1 VVSTGTAEVLST
13 AFPEPK
19 LGDAM
24 YESYYP
30 CTLHAK
36 AGMHFTFSLNHVGG
50 ILLQWYKDAIG
61 FAEVEEAAAQGVG
74 VYQLMDRKAP
84 SEPTNLFVLPHF
96 NGSGTPWC
104 DLESRGAV
112 VGLSLAT
119 TRHDIYR
126 AILESLA
133 LELRINSE
141 TMERAGIRIEELR
154 AVGGGAKSPLWL
166 GIKADVLQRPIHTLE
181 VSEAACLGAAV
192 LAGTASGVY
201 GSVDEGVERAVR
213 LKESYRPDPG
223 RASRYAEKYAIYR
236 ELYPALEPVNRRL
249 S

>member
-1 VVSTGTAEVLST
+1 MVSTGTAEVLSS

-19 LGDAM
+19 LGDAV

-30 CTLHAK
+30 CYLHAK

-50 ILLQWYKDAIG
+50 ILLQWYKDAMG
-61 FAEVEEAAAQGVG
+61 SAEVEEAEARGVG

-84 SEPTNLFVLPHF
+84 TEPTNLFVLPHF

-104 DLESRGAV
+104 DLESKGAV

-126 AILESLA
+126 SVLESLA
-133 LELRINSE
+133 LELRINLE

-166 GIKADVLQRPIHTLE
+166 GIKADVLERPIHTLE

-192 LAGTASGVY
+192 LAGAASGVY

-213 LKESYRPDPG
+213 LQRSYRPDPG
-223 RASRYAEKYAIYR
+223 RASRYAEKYAIYK